1 VIGPSHTALDTRPSA
16 PVSAPELRLEGV
28 TAGYYAHDVVLNG
41 VTIDAVPN
49 KVTAV
54 LGPNGSGKSTALRV
68 LAGFVAARSGAVLLD
83 GRDISS
89 TATHDRLSMGIGFL
103 PQGRSV
109 FPRLT
114 VEENLQ
120 VGAWHLR
127 SRAAELRD
135 AIALA
140 FERYPTL
147 IPKRRS
153 RAGSLSGGQQRLLEI
168 ARLLVTQPSVL
179 LIDEPSA
186 GLSPLLAD
194 VAYAEIARLRAE
206 GRTVLLVDQ
215 NVNAAIELADYVHVL
230 AFGRNQ
236 SSGPVEEYRDLD
248 RLVRSWLRAE

>member
-1 VIGPSHTALDTRPSA
+1 MTAVASA
-16 PVSAPELRLEGV
+16 AAPELKLDDV

-41 VTIDAVPN
+41 VTLDAIPN

-68 LAGFVAARSGAVLLD
+68 LAGFVTARTGRVLLD
-83 GRDISS
+83 DRDITGSP
-89 TATHDRLSMGIGFL
+89 THDRLSLGIGFL

-127 SRAAELRD
+127 TRRGEMHD

-140 FERYPTL
+140 FDRYPTL
-147 IPKRRS
+147 VPKRRA

-186 GLSPLLAD
+186 GLSPILAD
-194 VAYAEIARLRAE
+194 VAYAEIARLREE

>member
-1 VIGPSHTALDTRPSA
+1 MTSAAATSRATAA
-16 PVSAPELRLEGV
+16 SAPELRLDDV

-41 VTIDAVPN
+41 VSLAAIPN

-68 LAGFVAARSGAVLLD
+68 LAGFVNARSGAVLLD
-83 GRDISS
+83 GRDI
-89 TATHDRLSMGIGFL
+89 TTTPTHDRLSMGIGFL

-109 FPRLT
+109 FQRLT

-127 SRAAELRD
+127 SRPTELRD
-135 AIALA
+135 AIAFA

-147 IPKRRS
+147 VPKRRA

-168 ARLLVTQPSVL
+168 ARLLVTQPTVL

-236 SSGPVEEYRDLD
+236 SSGPAEEYSDLD